1 MHIMIDVWN
10 LWHALS
16 HWDNKTSEWGPLTQP
31 YFLFAPTYTLH
42 VSIHPSTAISLPLS
56 TLLPSPFPFF
66 LIIITHWEERRTA
79 ANAGPCLISS
89 LCCALLLPLVAPLF
103 WPFPLSFFLQLLLA
117 FLEVFEYWE
126 NLYWYFQNNISLF
139 FLWLTHIIKDMFFL
153 NFTI

>member
-1 MHIMIDVWN
+1 MYEIYGMPCLTETIKQVIGVH
-10 LWHALS
+10 LLS
-16 HWDNKTSEWGPLTQP
+16 HTFCLLLPIPSM
-31 YFLFAPTYTLH
+31 F
-42 VSIHPSTAISLPLS
+42 PSTQALPFPFHFLLYH
-56 TLLPSPFPFF
+56 LLPFLFF

-117 FLEVFEYWE
+117 FLEVFVYWK

-139 FLWLTHIIKDMFFL
+139 FYDWLTLLKRCFS
-153 NFTI
+153 